1 MKLRLIKKWTNEEI
15 LILDKE
21 DYQYRIESVKLIE
34 MMLLDSCD
42 FSGRELDFI
51 NNYGWKQYNIRF
63 NNALIDELNFMSNHE
78 PEFFKF
84 IFIKIN

>member
-1 MKLRLIKKWTNEEI
+1 MKFNHIQKWTNEEI
-15 LILDKE
+15 LLLDRE
-21 DYQYRIESVKLIE
+21 DYQYKVKSVKLLE
-34 MMLLDSCD
+34 MMLVDSSD

-51 NNYGWKQYNIRF
+51 DNYGWNQYNIKF
-63 NNALIDELNFMSNHE
+63 NNALIDELNFMSNHD

>member
-1 MKLRLIKKWTNEEI
+1 MELNLIQKWTNEEI

-21 DYQYRIESVKLIE
+21 DYQYRIDSVKLLE
-34 MMLLDSCD
+34 MMLVYSCD
-42 FSGRELDFI
+42 FSGKELDFI
-51 NNYGWKQYNIRF
+51 SNYGWKQYNIKF
-63 NNALIDELNFMSNHE
+63 NNALIDELNFMNNHE